1 MQQTG
6 SEKPTVKSTLID
18 FLAAPLYVLVNIS
31 LWGIALMTGRYIVLI
46 EMEKEDE
53 QLASNTGLPWHN

>member
-1 MQQTG
+1 MSNMQQTG

-53 QLASNTGLPWHN
+53 